1 MVWFLCISLGG
12 EIMKLEYKFSY
23 GNILNFVFSEIILII
38 YNFFSFL
45 IIAIP
50 IFLVYSE
57 LEYTYREN
65 YILMK
70 IITIFMTIL
79 LGLYALY
86 LVIIFFLPKKA
97 IINDNFII
105 VKRYMLNFRYV
116 FRGFNDEIYINDII
130 ECKKYDGKR
139 FKFDRTAPYAV
150 FFFDWD
156 NLVELKM
163 KDDKIYLIPLK
174 NSFSFIEKVNELRQ
188 R

>member
-1 MVWFLCISLGG
+1 
-12 EIMKLEYKFSY
+12 MKLDYKFSY
-23 GNILNFVFSEIILII
+23 GNILNFIFSEIILII

-45 IIAIP
+45 LIAIP

-57 LEYTYREN
+57 LEYTYRDN
-65 YILMK
+65 YIIMK

-97 IINDNFII
+97 IINNNFII
-105 VKRYMLNFRYV
+105 VKRYMFNFRYA

-130 ECKKYDGKR
+130 ECKKYNGKR
-139 FKFDRTAPYAV
+139 FKLDRTAPYAV

-156 NLVELKM
+156 DLVEIKT
-163 KDDKIYLIPLK
+163 KDNKIYFIPLK
-174 NSFSFIEKVNELRQ
+174 NSFSFIEKVNELRK
-188 R
+188 